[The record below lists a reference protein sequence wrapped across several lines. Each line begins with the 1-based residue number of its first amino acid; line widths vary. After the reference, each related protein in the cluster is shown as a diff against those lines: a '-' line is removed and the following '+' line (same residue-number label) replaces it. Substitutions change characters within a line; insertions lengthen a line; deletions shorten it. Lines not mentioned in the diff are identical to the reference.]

1 MLRALNTYV
10 LTVASMQQI
19 PRILDS
25 AEREGEERKLNRYIT
40 NKIRSI
46 KKDDETS
53 QFLLTKSLNT
63 GLAQCHKGT
72 HGNTQPIWYT
82 MGPLTAFPLRP
93 GRTQDPA
100 VTTSVQEILRSPTQ
114 NY

>member
-1 MLRALNTYV
+1 
-10 LTVASMQQI
+10 MQQI

-40 NKIRSI
+40 NTIRSI

-72 HGNTQPIWYT
+72 RGMHSQYGTQW
-82 MGPLTAFPLRP
+82 GH
-93 GRTQDPA
+93 
-100 VTTSVQEILRSPTQ
+100 
-114 NY
+114 